1 MVKNRQV
8 KRIIEDAIDRCGGV
22 KMQGV
27 KSHLLKALREISEVE
42 KKEEK
47 KKIEAHTQQW
57 KFDISTGK
65 LKNMTR
71 EQMNNALGNIERMIE
86 DEAGKGGGADEDG
99 EALIG

>member
-1 MVKNRQV
+1 MVKNKQV

-27 KSHLLKALREISEVE
+27 KSHLLKALREASEVE

-47 KKIEAHTQQW
+47 KKSAMPAQGW

-86 DEAGKGGGADEDG
+86 EESGSGKAD
-99 EALIG
+99 

>member
-1 MVKNRQV
+1 MVKNKQV

-47 KKIEAHTQQW
+47 KKSAIPAQQW

-86 DEAGKGGGADEDG
+86 DESAKGRADEDG
-99 EALIG
+99 EVFIG